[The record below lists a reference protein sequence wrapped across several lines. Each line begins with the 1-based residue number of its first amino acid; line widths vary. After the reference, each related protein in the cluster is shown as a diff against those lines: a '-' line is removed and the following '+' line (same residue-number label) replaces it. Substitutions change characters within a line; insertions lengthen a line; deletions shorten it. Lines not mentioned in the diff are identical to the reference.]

1 MSRCLPAS
9 LVCLLLSVLLPGAA
23 MAQSAQQEGLVA
35 LLAAE
40 DALAGGQPYTALDA
54 DTLAGFYFRVGNY
67 VLAEPLTKR
76 LLDADPKR
84 FGQQPDEPTAVV
96 NLQHLA
102 LLYQEQGR
110 LDDALP
116 MLTRALNLEERAAG
130 DGHPDVAT
138 ALSLLAGL
146 QVRRGQ
152 YADAQDHYSLA
163 LSIDEAAL
171 GSRHPGVAASAGNL
185 GATLAMQRRYVEAE
199 PLLRRAL
206 EMYRQMLGE
215 DDPDTQIAARNLGVL
230 LTQQGRGDEAAD
242 LLAGLLARYRSSP
255 AGQEPLLARDLHRL
269 ADQYVAQGQLQSAE
283 PLYKRALQINQRT
296 LGDAHLRNAGTLLQ
310 LGDLYR
316 HLALYALA
324 APQYREAQRVLSA
337 LPDPAPAMLED
348 VRARL
353 AELPVAGDDTP

>member
-1 MSRCLPAS
+1 MTLRLTAA
-9 LVCLLLSVLLPGAA
+9 LLTLLAGGLLPGP
-23 MAQSAQQEGLVA
+23 AQGQVAQQEGLA
-35 LLAAE
+35 TLNRLE
-40 DALAGGQPYTALDA
+40 ESLAGGQPYTAMDA
-54 DTLAGFYFRVGNY
+54 ETLAGFYFRAGNY

-110 LDDALP
+110 LEDALP
-116 MLTRALNLEERAAG
+116 MLTRALTLEERAAG
-130 DGHPDVAT
+130 DEHPDVAT

-152 YADAQDHYSLA
+152 YADAEDHYRRA
-163 LSIDEAAL
+163 LNIDENAL
-171 GSRHPGVAASAGNL
+171 GSRHPGVAASASNL
-185 GATLAMQRRYVEAE
+185 GATLAMQRRYEEAE

-206 EMYRQMLGE
+206 DMYQQMLGE
-215 DDPDTQIAARNLGVL
+215 DDADTRIAARNLGVL
-230 LTQQGRGDEAAD
+230 LTRQGRGSEAAS
-242 LLAGLLARYRSSP
+242 LFAGLLTSYRASRE
-255 AGQEPLLARDLHRL
+255 GQEPLLARDLHRL
-269 ADQYVAQGQLQSAE
+269 ADQYVAQRELQSAE

-296 LGDAHLRNAGTLLQ
+296 LGEGHLRNARTLLQ

-324 APQYREAQRVLSA
+324 APQYREALRLLSA
-337 LPDPAPAMLED
+337 LPDTDPVMRED

-353 AELPVAGDDTP
+353 AQLPSPGDDTP

>member
-1 MSRCLPAS
+1 MSHRLPAALVS
-9 LVCLLLSVLLPGAA
+9 LLLCLLLSGSA
-23 MAQSAQQEGLVA
+23 MAQPAQQEGLATLIAV
-35 LLAAE
+35 E
-40 DALAGGQPYTALDA
+40 DSRSGGQHYTAVDA
-54 DTLAGFYFRVGNY
+54 ETLAGFYYRVGNY

-84 FGQQPDEPTAVV
+84 FGQQPDDPTAVL

-152 YADAQDHYSLA
+152 YADAQDHYSRA

-185 GATLAMQRRYVEAE
+185 GATLAMQRRYDEAE

-206 EMYRQMLGE
+206 GLYGQMLGE
-215 DDPDTQIAARNLGVL
+215 DAPDTQIATRNLGVL
-230 LTQQGRGDEAAD
+230 LTQRGRGDEAAD
-242 LLAGLLARYRSSP
+242 LFAGLLARYRGSP

-269 ADQYVAQGQLQSAE
+269 ADQYVAQGELQSAE
-283 PLYKRALQINQRT
+283 PLYKRALLINQQT
-296 LGDAHLRNAGTLLQ
+296 LGAEHLRNARTMLQ

-337 LPDPAPAMLED
+337 LPDPVPAMLED